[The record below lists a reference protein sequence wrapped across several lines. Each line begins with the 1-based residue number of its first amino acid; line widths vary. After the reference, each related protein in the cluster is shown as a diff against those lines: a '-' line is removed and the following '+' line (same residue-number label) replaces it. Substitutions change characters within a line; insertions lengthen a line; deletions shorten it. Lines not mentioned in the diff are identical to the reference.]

1 MSRRPLPTSDFFTD
15 LDSMLAEVAELYYK
29 DRLTQAQIGKR
40 LGLSRQTIVSYLRQ
54 AKKRGI
60 VEIKIKGSAYSGS
73 DLSRS
78 LRLKYELEDVY
89 IARTSGLGVEET
101 KRRTARLGALALE
114 GLMENGDVV
123 GVSWGSTVD
132 LASMEMPKGAFPES
146 EILLL
151 QGSTAVEEVD
161 SPEAST
167 IRIAGA
173 LGARCKTLHA
183 PAILSNPELAAQLR
197 AEPVLQRQLA
207 RFDDLDKVFFSVG
220 SVDYDTIIATSGVA
234 SSEEMQRF
242 LSEGAKAVL
251 CGHLIDA
258 NGSHVG
264 QDFANRMIGASL
276 AQVKRSK
283 IQICVAESLGKT
295 AAVHAAISG
304 GYVTHLIVD
313 SSLAEALNRYD

>member
-183 PAILSNPELAAQLR
+183 PAILSKPELAAQLR

-283 IQICVAESLGKT
+283 IQICVAESQGKT